1 MNKHQ
6 FYCIMCGISY
16 ISAIV
21 SQQHPF
27 IDVLF
32 GVVSVIYG
40 VLALLQKDK

>member
-27 IDVLF
+27 IEFLF
-32 GVVSVIYG
+32 SAVSVMYG
-40 VLALLQKDK
+40 VLALCTKDK